1 MLGLL
6 GTSSFL
12 DRLRGTG
19 PLTPARAREHGALG
33 SIGRASGFSDDIRLT
48 RPYDGYAELA
58 PAPPGTHSPGD
69 ALARLKVRAEEVTQA
84 FCLIRQALSDF
95 PERTLLTPRVPC
107 EPRDGRT
114 VGWAEAPRVRCCTT

>member
-1 MLGLL
+1 MRTLL

-33 SIGRASGFSDDIRLT
+33 PIGKASGFADDARLT

-58 PAPPGTHSPGD
+58 PAPPGTHSAGD
-69 ALARLKVRAEEVTQA
+69 ALARLRVRAEESP
-84 FCLIRQALSDF
+84 RLS
-95 PERTLLTPRVPC
+95 VSS
-107 EPRDGRT
+107 
-114 VGWAEAPRVRCCTT
+114 GWLCQIFRNVRS